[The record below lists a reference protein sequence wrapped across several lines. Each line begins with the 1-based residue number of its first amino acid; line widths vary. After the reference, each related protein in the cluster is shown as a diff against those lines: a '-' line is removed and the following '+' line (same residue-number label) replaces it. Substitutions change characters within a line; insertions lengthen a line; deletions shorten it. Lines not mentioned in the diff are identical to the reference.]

1 MIPLNSICWY
11 CANSICWEQIWIPK
25 PATMYILNL
34 AKEQQSRGTAR
45 VLQREAA
52 PGWPPPAKPKPRCG
66 AGSPRVLGQCHATA
80 APLSTARDAQLAA
93 SAICEGMKVD
103 TPAQNHSPIPWDL
116 LQGITH
122 AMEQAM
128 VTVNQVS
135 DGLRIREPVL
145 SKQTCQAAV
154 SSALYLKTT
163 Q

>member
-1 MIPLNSICWY
+1 
-11 CANSICWEQIWIPK
+11 
-25 PATMYILNL
+25 MYILNL

-93 SAICEGMKVD
+93 SAICEGMKGD

-122 AMEQAM
+122 AMEQVM

-154 SSALYLKTT
+154 SSAPYLKTT